1 MDNEVYE
8 VFKSGSDLD
17 IRSLY
22 QFYLPAFVNY
32 ISKTFKCDKAQAR
45 DMYPEAFSI
54 VYFNIRKGKLTPPLK
69 SSIQTY
75 LNSTGWNLYHRR
87 YMDKYQR
94 DKLPLENIETEP
106 ETKSM
111 VDEVLMQ
118 KERSQHVHSLLE
130 KIGEPCKNILVQ
142 IYIYESGYKDL
153 SVAMNVP
160 EATLRKRKFDC
171 LAKMRKLMDELKL
184 EL

>member
-1 MDNEVYE
+1 MEQGVYE
-8 VFKSGSDLD
+8 SFKKGSDQE

-22 QFYLPAFVNY
+22 QSYSVSFVNY
-32 ISKTFKCDKAQAR
+32 ISKAFKCDQMLAR
-45 DMYPEAFSI
+45 DIYPEAFSI
-54 VYFNIRKGKLTPPLK
+54 VYFNIRNGKLTPPLK

-87 YMDKYQR
+87 HLDKYQR
-94 DKLPLENIETEP
+94 DKLPLEDIDTEP

-111 VDEVLMQ
+111 VDEILMQ
-118 KERSQHVHSLLE
+118 KERGQHVRSLLE

-142 IYIYESGYKDL
+142 IYIHESGYKDL
-153 SVAMNVP
+153 SATMNVP